1 MGGGIVC
8 YADGSND
15 DHGKCRALSLNGTIL
30 EMFEAVDV
38 NVAATSEISVAGMS
52 DSAAVMCYMEG
63 VDKIGMCNGVILNHG
78 EEIVVG
84 EVFTIAEGTFSAAQP
99 CEWET
104 CYGFLSVAAFLSPL
118 NMHGLA
124 CYAGLG
130 GDEDGRCSKLSVPAP
145 TTTVTLTTVS
155 ETSSTTP
162 HTTTETSSTTKTTSA
177 TSVTTTGTTFT
188 TGTTTSET
196 SSSTPHT
203 TTETETSTSET
214 TTTESSGA
222 AVPAEAAAAIAM
234 VCLVSLIASA

>member
-1 MGGGIVC
+1 
-8 YADGSND
+8 
-15 DHGKCRALSLNGTIL
+15 
-30 EMFEAVDV
+30 
-38 NVAATSEISVAGMS
+38 
-52 DSAAVMCYMEG
+52 MEG
-63 VDKIGMCNGVILNHG
+63 VDKIGTCNGVILNHG

-162 HTTTETSSTTKTTSA
+162 HTTTET
-177 TSVTTTGTTFT
+177 TFT

-203 TTETETSTSET
+203 TTETSTSET
-214 TTTESSGA
+214 TT
-222 AVPAEAAAAIAM
+222 
-234 VCLVSLIASA
+234 